1 MNSTLVPS
9 TVEVLKLAMINH
21 HANLNHTLRLNKNI
35 IVSAGS
41 SGDPAAHSTE
51 TGMNARFGTD
61 IGSVGSKGASPSS
74 SEVGMSSQAVVLGLL
89 LVLVF
94 LASVVA
100 NAFVLVVFC
109 KRKSLSLSNRFV
121 ANLTVCNCLNAFFV
135 MPFALASLVAQR
147 WLFGETWCIC
157 TGFLM
162 SVLVTASILTLAV
175 ISIDRYFAVVTPLH
189 YSMRL
194 TSRRCSLLILS
205 IWAGAIVISAPP
217 ILGWNSIVFQVDKM
231 VCTVNWSSAR
241 AADAYYTFFL
251 VSCSFLL
258 PLVAM
263 LWTYARIFRA
273 ARGNSVRAR
282 RNSVIRGSSSNGNSG
297 HRGSVKG
304 NPANNTPESSCSSCK
319 IAVTKQNSGSNSSSD
334 AETSIKSLPANSSA
348 TSLSQQMATP
358 LNGRRRSSTVP
369 IIRRLSQSSSRSSS
383 LLWRMEE
390 WKTAVTS
397 FLVLSSFAVCWAPY
411 FVVMSV
417 EAALGASTSSSDK
430 LTTTSIPTA
439 LPSSS
444 TTSLPSPSS
453 SSSSSLTSS
462 SPSSAYPDS
471 WPLISSVSIVLAMAS
486 CAVNPLVYVFRNKVF
501 RKDLRLIVKRRRFWL
516 LGGGAKEAVCV
527 PQEISGGLGS
537 ASGGK
542 NPASRR
548 ASVVRNESG
557 RSLKSMA
564 ELEESEEGGADEMEA
579 LRAAHKSDL
588 TGRLELPG
596 NGRTRKNAV
605 FSRQVRYGDGEVTSE
620 EEKRLAV

>member
-1 MNSTLVPS
+1 MNSTLIS
-9 TVEVLKLAMINH
+9 ATVEVFTNDMLDHVNGSLQ
-21 HANLNHTLRLNKNI
+21 ANNNNNI
-35 IVSAGS
+35 EPGVSRDASTVFGTGPSSAGS
-41 SGDPAAHSTE
+41 G
-51 TGMNARFGTD
+51 
-61 IGSVGSKGASPSS
+61 SS
-74 SEVGMSSQAVVLGLL
+74 SKEATLSEVHMSSQAIVLGIL
-89 LVLVF
+89 LVIVF

-135 MPFALASLVAQR
+135 MPFALVSLIARR
-147 WLFGETWCIC
+147 WLFGQAWCIC

-194 TSRRCSLLILS
+194 TPRRCSLLILA
-205 IWAGAIVISAPP
+205 IWAGAVFISAPP
-217 ILGWNSIVFQVDKM
+217 MLGWNSIGFQLDKM
-231 VCTVNWSSAR
+231 VCTVHWSSGR
-241 AADAYYTFFL
+241 AMDAYYTFFL
-251 VSCSFLL
+251 VSCSFLV

-282 RNSVIRGSSSNGNSG
+282 RNSVIRGGSSNGNGGNG
-297 HRGSVKG
+297 HRGSIKG
-304 NPANNTPESSCSSCK
+304 NPANNSPESNNVNGSIKC
-319 IAVTKQNSGSNSSSD
+319 AVTKQNSGSNSSSD
-334 AETSIKSLPANSSA
+334 AETSIKSIPANSSA
-348 TSLSQQMATP
+348 GSLSQQMATP

-417 EAALGASTSSSDK
+417 EAAMGVSSQSSQTQADK
-430 LTTTSIPTA
+430 LTT
-439 LPSSS
+439 LSSS
-444 TTSLPSPSS
+444 TLSPSS
-453 SSSSSLTSS
+453 SSSSSSS
-462 SPSSAYPDS
+462 YPDD

-486 CAVNPLVYVFRNKVF
+486 CAVNPLVYVFRSKVF
-501 RKDLRLIVKRRRFWL
+501 RKDLRLIVKRRRLWL
-516 LGGGAKEAVCV
+516 LGGDTKEAICV
-527 PQEISGGLGS
+527 PQEINGTSISSNLQ
-537 ASGGK
+537 
-542 NPASRR
+542 PASRR
-548 ASVVRNESG
+548 TSVVRNESG

-579 LRAAHKSDL
+579 LRGAVGGPMSDIDRRIQVS
-588 TGRLELPG
+588 GG
-596 NGRTRKNAV
+596 GRTRRGPAS
-605 FSRQVRYGDGEVTSE
+605 SRQVRYGDGDGTAE
-620 EEKRLAV
+620 EEKRLAVSETNTTLIPYSSCASIKE